1 MKRLILSLALVSCS
15 SAVPTGV
22 GGVEKMG
29 ATVLRY
35 RGPEIELAL
44 GYRFATMSLGD
55 DWLILNVAMTAA
67 VGKVVDVRRE
77 GVFLL
82 TPQGQRIPLAS
93 QEEFVEAYAQLQARL
108 RRAAIASEPL
118 DYFNREQLC
127 GLEFFAPPGEGLA
140 YSQVSLDDR
149 RVCQGNLFFF
159 VPGGIQPGVWT
170 LGLDL
175 VESRVRLSFRLEAR

>member
-1 MKRLILSLALVSCS
+1 MKRLFFSLALLGCS
-15 SAVPTGV
+15 SATPTGIAE
-22 GGVEKMG
+22 VERMG

-35 RGPEIELAL
+35 RGPEMELAL

-67 VGKVVDVRRE
+67 VGKVVDVKRE
-77 GVFLL
+77 GIFVV
-82 TPQGQRIPLAS
+82 TPEGQRIPLAS
-93 QEEFVEAYAQLQARL
+93 QEAFAQAYAQLQARL
-108 RRAAIASEPL
+108 RRAAVAADPL
-118 DYFNREQLC
+118 DYFNRDQRC
-127 GLEFFAPPGEGLA
+127 GLEFFAPPGKALA

-170 LGLDL
+170 LRLDL
-175 VESRVRLSFRLEAR
+175 AESRVRLPFRLQAP